1 MNTQIEDIIDQIYNK
16 STGISREDINR
27 VIKSQFKLTQET
39 INAKGSKTV
48 NWMYIGKVKPTPFRL
63 KQLSN
68 ESFI

>member
-48 NWMYIGKVKPTPFRL
+48 NWMYIGKVKPTPFRI

-68 ESFI
+68 E